1 MTCRSNRFDPQG
13 RASQVPPMS
22 EVTQILQ
29 AIAAGDPDAA
39 SQLLPLVYDELRR
52 LAAAHLAR
60 EKPGQT
66 LDATALV
73 HEAWLRLA
81 GGQPFTSR
89 SHFLRAA
96 AEAMRRI
103 LVDHARARN
112 ADKRGGGWTR
122 VELADWHKV
131 AQAPEQVLALSEAL
145 ERLAAL
151 EPRKAE
157 LVTLRFFGG
166 LSMPQAA
173 DALGV
178 SLPTAERWWA
188 FARSWLYTDL
198 LGPEDRKSV
207 V

>member
-1 MTCRSNRFDPQG
+1 MTGAATGKLGVMSDVTRLLAAAAVGDPQ
-13 RASQVPPMS
+13 
-22 EVTQILQ
+22 
-29 AIAAGDPDAA
+29 AAAD
-39 SQLLPLVYDELRR
+39 LLPLVYDELRR
-52 LAAAHLAR
+52 LAAAQMAR
-60 EKPGQT
+60 ERPGHS

-73 HEAWLRLA
+73 HEAWMRLT
-81 GGQPFTSR
+81 GGQQFESR
-89 SHFLRAA
+89 SHFLRAS

-112 ADKRGGGWTR
+112 AGKRGGGWTR

-131 AQAPEQVLALSEAL
+131 AQTPEQVLALSEAL
-145 ERLAAL
+145 DRFAVV

-166 LSMPQAA
+166 LPMPEAA

-188 FARSWLYTDL
+188 FARSWLYTEL
-198 LGPEDRKSV
+198 LGPDGENSRGP
-207 V
+207 

>member
-1 MTCRSNRFDPQG
+1 
-13 RASQVPPMS
+13 MS
-22 EVTQILQ
+22 EVTRVLS
-29 AIAAGDPDAA
+29 AIDAGDLGAA
-39 SQLLPLVYDELRR
+39 QQLLPLVYEELHR
-52 LAAAHLAR
+52 LAAAQMAR

-73 HEAWLRLA
+73 HEAWMRLA
-81 GGQPFTSR
+81 GGQPFESR
-89 SHFLRAA
+89 SHFIRAS

-103 LVDHARARN
+103 LVDHARARS
-112 ADKRGGGWTR
+112 AGKRGGGWTR

-145 ERLAAL
+145 DRFAVV

-166 LSMPQAA
+166 LPMPEAA

-188 FARSWLYTDL
+188 FARSWLYTEL
-198 LGPEDRKSV
+198 LGPGGENSRNP
-207 V
+207 

>member
-1 MTCRSNRFDPQG
+1 MEHTLSDL
-13 RASQVPPMS
+13 
-22 EVTQILQ
+22 TQILS
-29 AIAAGDPDAA
+29 ALERGDPHAA
-39 SQLLPLVYDELRR
+39 EQLLPLVYDELRR
-52 LAAAHLAR
+52 LAAAQLAR
-60 EKPGQT
+60 EKPGHT

-73 HEAWLRLA
+73 HEAWVRLT
-81 GGQPFTSR
+81 GGQPFESR
-89 SHFLRAA
+89 SHFFRAS

-112 ADKRGGGWTR
+112 ADKRGGLWTR

-131 AQAPEQVLALSEAL
+131 AQDPEQVLALSEAL
-145 ERLAAL
+145 ERFAAL

-166 LSMPQAA
+166 LSMPEAA

-188 FARSWLYTDL
+188 FARSWLYTEL
-198 LGPEDRKSV
+198 LSTDGENPRNV
-207 V
+207 